1 MTGLENFGVYLSRLL
16 TIDALFLNEDRH
28 MHNIA
33 VLRDGTGGYHYC
45 PVFDNGCAISCFSSG
60 ARTVSVSVTIDNI
73 LSMIDLSILSKTPK
87 EIDKLIAARIRNIR
101 RRRKISQKRLSEKS
115 GVSLGS
121 VKRFES
127 SGEISLISLTKIAI
141 ALDIEN
147 ELEGLFEHVPF
158 LSIEE
163 LINEEAERE
172 KKLNAL

>member
-1 MTGLENFGVYLSRLL
+1 MLIHRKEGLEPENREAGCFPRMHDKMKIIQKTEGKMAEDNFR
-16 TIDALFLNEDRH
+16 I
-28 MHNIA
+28 
-33 VLRDGTGGYHYC
+33 
-45 PVFDNGCAISCFSSG
+45 
-60 ARTVSVSVTIDNI
+60 
-73 LSMIDLSILSKTPK
+73 
-87 EIDKLIAARIRNIR
+87 EIDKLIAARIRSIR